1 MGTRSLA
8 ENRLLSWPGAWR
20 KWWDWGRKLAGFS
33 PVCHPE
39 WGASLLSLKGE
50 ILITGSCGSHLF
62 LGTLWWCDWTAVFV
76 LYFMSP
82 VFLPNLRVN
91 FQCQSPPG
99 VFAGVCIKHLTFD
112 TVPYLLSY
120 SKIFSLAFVNL
131 VGFIAVFCF
140 VLFCSS
146 FCFVLAFNIFYVT
159 PPLPTNLILCKL
171 FRWPM
176 WPLHRWGD
184 VSF

>member
-1 MGTRSLA
+1 
-8 ENRLLSWPGAWR
+8 
-20 KWWDWGRKLAGFS
+20 
-33 PVCHPE
+33 
-39 WGASLLSLKGE
+39 
-50 ILITGSCGSHLF
+50 
-62 LGTLWWCDWTAVFV
+62 
-76 LYFMSP
+76 MSP

-112 TVPYLLSY
+112 TIPYLLSY

-146 FCFVLAFNIFYVT
+146 FCFVLAFNIFLCDST
-159 PPLPTNLILCKL
+159 PPYKL
-171 FRWPM
+171 NF
-176 WPLHRWGD
+176 
-184 VSF
+184 V